1 VELKIQILAIVASLG
16 VLAVVFEAVRRRH
29 LLERYAL
36 LWLTAGAVL
45 LGLAV
50 WQGALKTLAGLMG
63 VKYAPNAL
71 FVVAF
76 GFILAL
82 LFHFS
87 LVVSR
92 LADQSRVLAQ
102 RVALLEERLR
112 EAEEHKSDEHVLS

>member
-1 VELKIQILAIVASLG
+1 MELRIQLLSILASVCVLG
-16 VLAVVFEAVRRRH
+16 MVFEAVRRRH

-36 LWLTAGAVL
+36 LWLTAGFVL

-50 WQGALKTLAGLMG
+50 WQGALHLLADAMG

-71 FVVAF
+71 FVIAF
-76 GFILAL
+76 GFILVL

-112 EAEEHKSDEHVLS
+112 EAERKQSDERVLS